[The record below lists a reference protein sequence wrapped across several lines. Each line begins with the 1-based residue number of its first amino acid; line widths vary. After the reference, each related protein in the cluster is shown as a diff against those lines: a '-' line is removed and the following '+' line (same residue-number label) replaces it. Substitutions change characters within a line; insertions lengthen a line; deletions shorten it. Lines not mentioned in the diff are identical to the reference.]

1 MDKPTVVLVVEDE
14 PLLLLLAGTLVEEAG
29 LQPLYAGNADEAVD
43 ILEAR
48 QDIRIVFTDVEMP
61 GSMDGIKLAAAIHNR
76 WPPIQIVVVSG
87 HSAVAPPNSP
97 RARDS
102 SQNPM
107 ISSASSKRCWQWRHK
122 PPIASRLTGGSAARD
137 GAKR

>member
-29 LQPLYAGNADEAVD
+29 QQPLYAGNADEAVA

-48 QDIRIVFTDVEMP
+48 PDIRIVFTDVEMP
-61 GSMDGIKLAAAIHNR
+61 GSMDGIKLAAAIRNR

-87 HSAVAPPNSP
+87 HSAVAPRHSP
-97 RARDS
+97 RALNS

-107 ISSASSKRCWQWRHK
+107 TSSASSKRCWQWRH
-122 PPIASRLTGGSAARD
+122 SRRSRRA
-137 GAKR
+137 

>member
-61 GSMDGIKLAAAIHNR
+61 GSMDGIKLAAAIHHR

-87 HSAVAPPNSP
+87 HSAVAPRQLPEG
-97 RARDS
+97 ARFF
-102 SQNPM
+102 
-107 ISSASSKRCWQWRHK
+107 AK
-122 PPIASRLTGGSAARD
+122 PYDQQRIVEALLAMAA
-137 GAKR
+137 

>member
-29 LQPLYAGNADEAVD
+29 LQPLYAGNADEAVA

-48 QDIRIVFTDVEMP
+48 PDIRIVFTDVEMP
-61 GSMDGIKLAAAIHNR
+61 GSMDGIKLAAAIRNR

-87 HSAVAPPNSP
+87 HSAVAP
-97 RARDS
+97 
-102 SQNPM
+102 SQLPEGTRFF
-107 ISSASSKRCWQWRHK
+107 AK
-122 PPIASRLTGGSAARD
+122 PYDQQHIVQALQAMAA
-137 GAKR
+137 